1 MKVPAAVAAAL
12 VDCVRRPGEPSPALD
27 GVVAAGGARA
37 LVKAA
42 RAHRVLAQATASLRT
57 AAEAPADVLAE
68 LERNDV
74 ARTVHQLKLLDDLRL
89 FAETMRELGAPWLVF
104 KGPVLAHTLYERPE
118 LRSFQDVDVLL
129 PREGFATTL
138 AGLERHGFVVLDR
151 NWTLIGRER
160 RGQLHLQ
167 LRLGSVAD
175 VHWHLL
181 NRASV
186 RAAFP
191 LSMASIAERSRSV
204 DLDGLTVST
213 LDPVDT
219 LVHLS
224 LHAALGGADRL
235 LWLSDVTRAIAV
247 TSPPWGD
254 VVSRAHEWRAGP
266 SAALVLRRAR
276 DVLDAEVP
284 EEVLGALEPS
294 GFRAAVGGW
303 LERRAPVPSRAGGQ
317 TVASLWAQVLREGNA
332 RTWKAAIARAI
343 RPLANAV
350 RRLRGEPTPDR
361 EAGTG
366 AILEPAGGEAA
377 RAAYLRRVDPTLDRP
392 R

>member
-1 MKVPAAVAAAL
+1 MKVPPAVAAAL

-27 GVVAAGGARA
+27 GVVAAGGAQE
-37 LVKAA
+37 LVRAA
-42 RAHRVLAQATASLRT
+42 RTHRVLAQATATMRVAT
-57 AAEAPADVLAE
+57 GAPTDLLAE
-68 LERNDV
+68 LERSDV

-89 FAETMRELGAPWLVF
+89 FAEAMRELDASWLVF
-104 KGPVLAHTLYERPE
+104 KGPVIAHTLYERPE

-138 AGLERHGFVVLDR
+138 AGLEGHGFVVLDR
-151 NWTLIGRER
+151 NWTLIGREQ

-186 RAAFP
+186 RDAFP
-191 LSMASIAERSRSV
+191 VSMASIVERSRSV
-204 DLDGLTVST
+204 DLDGLAVST

-247 TSPPWGD
+247 TSPPWDD
-254 VVSRAHEWRAGP
+254 VVARAREWRAGP
-266 SAALVLRRAR
+266 STAVVLRRAR
-276 DVLDAEVP
+276 DVLEAEVP
-284 EEVLGALEPS
+284 DEVLRALEPS
-294 GFRAAVGGW
+294 GLRVAVGEW

-317 TVASLWAQVLREGNA
+317 TVASLWAQVVREGNA
-332 RTWKAAIARAI
+332 RTAKAATVRAI
-343 RPLANAV
+343 RPLANV
-350 RRLRGEPTPDR
+350 VHQLRGEPTPNR
-361 EAGTG
+361 EVGTG

-377 RAAYLRRVDPTLDRP
+377 RAAYLRLVDPTFDRP